1 MKKERDGFKKELK
14 ILKKIKQLE
23 LKNNGGF
30 PVIFSAK
37 ISNTIGELLMSYVG
51 GDLFEEYNIE
61 KSLEDPKEH

>member
-1 MKKERDGFKKELK
+1 M
-14 ILKKIKQLE
+14 LE

-61 KSLEDPKEH
+61 KSLEDPKEHQVIDIKTLSNIAMQTIS